1 MNRGCTKKTVY
12 AKHMQMTQPAVLGV
26 SEKTANIS
34 AQRVFNVCEAGCE
47 SAVENQETTTISS
60 NILWGKYRLRKL
72 L

>member
-12 AKHMQMTQPAVLGV
+12 AKHMQITQPTVLGV

-34 AQRVFNVCEAGCE
+34 AHRVFNVCEAGCE
-47 SAVENQETTTISS
+47 SAVENQEKTTISS
-60 NILWGKYRLRKL
+60 THLWGKYRLEKL